1 MLKWQKEYYGLQ
13 RGRNK
18 QYKRCKECGA
28 LIEKTNN
35 RVLYCKECAKTIDR
49 TKARNRMKTIRN
61 KECSI

>member
-1 MLKWQKEYYGLQ
+1 MLNYQKDYYELK

-35 RVLYCKECAKTIDR
+35 RTMYCKECAKEIDR
-49 TKARNRMKTIRN
+49 KKAKNRMKEIRG
-61 KECSI
+61 KCSI